1 MTVHEKTLQGLTE
14 ALAYVKGDKSKG
26 SSLFVDLPDDEVEQA
41 QILWRKILSLPD
53 GNRQQAVGYI
63 DGLLQAAGN

>member
-1 MTVHEKTLQGLTE
+1 MTVHENTMQGLQE

-26 SSLFVDLPDDEVEQA
+26 RSFFVDLPDEEVEQA

-63 DGLLQAAGN
+63 DGLLQVAGD

>member
-1 MTVHEKTLQGLTE
+1 MTVHENTMRGLQE

-26 SSLFVDLPDDEVEQA
+26 RSFIVDLPDAEVEQA
-41 QILWRKILSLPD
+41 QLLWRKILSLPD

-63 DGLLQAAGN
+63 DGLLQATGN

>member
-1 MTVHEKTLQGLTE
+1 MTVHENTLQGLTD
-14 ALAYVKGDKSKG
+14 ALAYVKGDKSMG
-26 SSLFVDLPDDEVEQA
+26 RSFYVDLPDDEVEQA

-63 DGLLQAAGN
+63 DGLLQVAGN